1 MKTKWKKLLII
12 ITILILLCTG
22 AFFVYVSDFYRADA
36 VALELLKDPSVQIKS
51 DHLLVS
57 GNPDTDTALIF
68 YPGGKV
74 EHTAYLPLLKEIR
87 ARSGIDLILVKMP
100 FNLAVFNINAADAMM
115 KQYPEIRNWYV
126 GGHSLGA
133 AMASSYASKHPEK
146 VRGLILMGAYR
157 YGSYPT
163 DRTLTVYGDLN
174 TSVAEKVDYTENVI
188 IIAGGNHAQ
197 FGNYG
202 PQEGDPAASISEREQ
217 QSITANAVLDFLR
230 AMGAAP

>member
-1 MKTKWKKLLII
+1 
-12 ITILILLCTG
+12 
-22 AFFVYVSDFYRADA
+22 
-36 VALELLKDPSVQIKS
+36 
-51 DHLLVS
+51 
-57 GNPDTDTALIF
+57 
-68 YPGGKV
+68 
-74 EHTAYLPLLKEIR
+74 
-87 ARSGIDLILVKMP
+87 
-100 FNLAVFNINAADAMM
+100 MM

-146 VRGLILMGAYR
+146 IRGLILMGAYR

-202 PQEGDPAASISEREQ
+202 PQQGDPAASISEREQ